1 MKKICC
7 LFLMLICA
15 SHLFSQEEKIPF
27 KVRRSVS
34 LLAAHLT
41 QGKTTQLEKATAIH
55 EWITK
60 NIAYN
65 YDLLSQ
71 EKYFVGVNPRSVLKA
86 KKAICFG
93 YVELMVALLK
103 EVNIQSESIQGYV
116 HDVSWKPGGKIVE
129 ISHCWIGLK
138 INGEWK
144 LADPTW
150 DAGYIGRIPIDKK
163 EYKPKKY
170 FKPLESIK
178 NDDAREAEE
187 KKREE
192 AETLRKERYD
202 NFPAFKNEIGFIS
215 TPATDYFLVHVDTFL
230 LTHLPLDPLW
240 QLRTDYISLEDFS
253 LSRDSLILRLGQ
265 DKTKHQ
271 NFESGIEKYQK
282 SDFIFQYLLNGDR
295 GYEYNTENPGIKAV
309 NYYNFMSLVHN
320 RNIQKIA
327 RGSIY
332 EIDESKY
339 PFLKSVN
346 DTIIKFSRS
355 YSTFE
360 KELYKNRKEFDKANF
375 IETKKKDSENSKM
388 IKKIEN
394 ENEKILNFVKLN
406 SEKID
411 GDIDRLAEMKR
422 ELLSAYPNSPNY
434 EQPSEGLTLEYL
446 NVWIDS
452 MDLQINFLT
461 GIRDTLQKKREQTSY
476 NLLLSDIQSIE
487 YYLRNNANTIQ
498 YNTYSNNENI
508 DKWDSLISFDAT
520 HALMLYADSLRNE
533 HAQKEVM
540 TAVREATSYIRSTQ
554 IVLKQLKA
562 GLKIDNMALYEE
574 YLQEKYYQIIMLALE
589 INVNSQVFNERV
601 LSFFMYYPTIS
612 EINGLIETQKEY
624 KEEKNEFIIEQV
636 ENSHLRST
644 SLIQKMKEDSKIW
657 KNKYK

>member
-1 MKKICC
+1 MKKICF
-7 LFLMLICA
+7 LFLVLICA
-15 SHLFSQEEKIPF
+15 SNLFAQEDKIPF
-27 KVRRSVS
+27 KVRRSVP

-60 NIAYN
+60 NIAYD

-71 EKYFVGVNPRSVLKA
+71 EKYFVGVNPQSVLKA

-116 HDVSWKPGGKIVE
+116 HDVSWSPGDKIVE
-129 ISHCWIGLK
+129 ISHSWIALK
-138 INGEWK
+138 IDGEWK

-150 DAGYIGRIPIDKK
+150 DAGYIGRIPIEKK

-170 FKPLESIK
+170 FKSLESIK

-187 KKREE
+187 QKREDVE
-192 AETLRKERYD
+192 KIRKEKYD
-202 NFPAFKNEIGFIS
+202 NLPAFKDEIGFIS
-215 TPATDYFLVHVDTFL
+215 DPATDYFLVHADTFL
-230 LTHLPLDPLW
+230 LTHLPLDPVW
-240 QLRTDYISLEDFS
+240 QLRTDYISLDDFS

-265 DKTKHQ
+265 DKSKYQ
-271 NFESGIEKYQK
+271 NFESGIERYQK
-282 SDFIFQYLLNGDR
+282 SDFIYQYLLNGDR
-295 GYEYNTENPGIKAV
+295 GYDYNPKNPGIKAI

-327 RGSIY
+327 RGSVY

-339 PFLKSVN
+339 PFLKGVN

-360 KELYKNRKEFDKANF
+360 KELYKNRKEFDKAKF
-375 IETKKKDSENSKM
+375 VETKKKDAENSKM
-388 IKKIEN
+388 IKKIEG
-394 ENEKILNFVKLN
+394 ENEKILNFVKSN
-406 SEKID
+406 SEKIN
-411 GDIDRLAEMKR
+411 GDIDRLAEMKK
-422 ELLSAYPNSPNY
+422 ELLSTHPNSPNY
-434 EQPSEGLTLEYL
+434 EQPTDGLTLEYM
-446 NVWIDS
+446 NVWKDS

-461 GIRDTLQKKREQTSY
+461 SLRDTLQKKREHTSY
-476 NLLLSDIQSIE
+476 NALLNDIESIE
-487 YYLRNNANTIQ
+487 YYLRNNANSIQ

-508 DKWDSLISFDAT
+508 DTWDSLTSFDAT

-540 TAVREATSYIRSTQ
+540 TAVREATSYIRSAR
-554 IVLKQLKA
+554 IELKQLKA
-562 GLKIDNMALYEE
+562 ELKIDNMALYEE
-574 YLQEKYYQIIMLALE
+574 YLQAKYYQIIMLALE
-589 INVNSQVFNERV
+589 INANGEAFNEEV
-601 LSFFMYYPTIS
+601 LSFFRDYPTIS
-612 EINGLIETQKEY
+612 EINRLIETQKEY

-657 KNKYK
+657 KSKYK